1 MDTLTDYELAKL
13 ADLRWRI
20 QRGDYD
26 LDRMP
31 DRRHLRAAYWLTEN
45 ALDVMAWAMIVGFF
59 VFLGGLFWIA
69 YLASQPW

>member
-31 DRRHLRAAYWLTEN
+31 DVWYLRAAYWVTER
-45 ALDVMAWAMIVGFF
+45 AVMLVACAMIAGTCL
-59 VFLGGLFWIA
+59 FLGGLFWVA
-69 YLASQPW
+69 WLASQPW